1 MLKFLRTA
9 LPWVFAGALF
19 MSGWHMGA
27 KEERNHWN
35 EVIHYEYV
43 KKDEARKDTQAAVS
57 KISEDYQAEIAALEG
72 STDRIIDDLK
82 RDNKRLSV
90 HVKNHSCSTSGSAC
104 RCLTDGRAELD
115 DRDAK
120 RIIGVTQKGDA
131 WIKALQD
138 TIRELQK
145 ERSVK

>member
-1 MLKFLRTA
+1 MLQFLRTA
-9 LPWVFAGALF
+9 LPWLFAGALF

-27 KEERNHWN
+27 KEERQHWN
-35 EVIHYEYV
+35 EVIHYEYI

-57 KISEDYQAEIAALEG
+57 KVSENYQAEIAALEG
-72 STDRIIDDLK
+72 STDRVIADLK

-90 HVKNHSCSTSGSAC
+90 HVKNHSCSTSGSTC
-104 RCLTDGRAELD
+104 RCFADGRAELD
-115 DRDAK
+115 ERDAK

-131 WIKALQD
+131 WIRALQD

-145 ERSVK
+145 ERNSK

>member
-1 MLKFLRTA
+1 MLQFLRTA

-27 KEERNHWN
+27 KEERSHWN

-43 KKDEARKDTQAAVS
+43 KKEQAREDTQIAIGKVS
-57 KISEDYQAEIAALEG
+57 SRYQEEIAALEG

-90 HVKNHSCSTSGSAC
+90 RVKAASCTSKPSSCGC
-104 RCLTDGRAELD
+104 QFDGRAELD
-115 DRDAK
+115 ERDAK
-120 RIIGVTQKGDA
+120 HIIGVTQKGDA

-145 ERSVK
+145 ERVSK

>member
-1 MLKFLRTA
+1 MLQILRTA
-9 LPWVFAGALF
+9 LPWLFAGTLF

-43 KKDEARKDTQAAVS
+43 KKTEARKATQDAIGKVA
-57 KISEDYQAEIAALEG
+57 SEYQEKLSALES
-72 STDRIIDDLK
+72 STDRVIDDLK

-90 HVKNHSCSTSGSAC
+90 RIKRTSSTESSTC
-104 RCLTDGRAELD
+104 RCESNGRAELD
-115 DRDAK
+115 ERDAK
-120 RIIGVTQKGDA
+120 RILGITQKGDA

-145 ERSVK
+145 ERSTK